1 METFAAFRPDPE
13 AQVIDS
19 FTISWSDLKFY
30 AFPPFICVSK
40 VIQKIIIDGASGILV
55 VPDWPYQV
63 WFNVY
68 KSIVIDEVLLPPR
81 IDLLGLPTNPDLIH
95 PISSSLSLRVGLVSG
110 TALHQRKYHH
120 R

>member
-1 METFAAFRPDPE
+1 MENFAAFRPDPE

-63 WFNVY
+63 WFNLY
-68 KSIVIDEVLLPPR
+68 KSIEIDEHDGPAR
-81 IDLLGLPTNPDLIH
+81 KN
-95 PISSSLSLRVGLVSG
+95 LVRLNESKH
-110 TALHQRKYHH
+110 A
-120 R
+120 